1 MQMGQ
6 NSSRSIFKKL
16 GVDQR
21 IEKDGK
27 CEKLENVSRCV
38 VGPVTGTFASPL
50 KVNCSVL
57 SQVALTKRV

>member
-16 GVDQR
+16 GVGQR
-21 IEKDGK
+21 VEKYGK

-38 VGPVTGTFASPL
+38 VGPVTGTFANPL
-50 KVNCSVL
+50 NVNCSVL
-57 SQVALTKRV
+57 SQVALAKRV